1 MYTYLLGIELTW
13 CHLIL
18 PRPMEVEL
26 SNHGYQLRVQSS
38 EGLTKQLRN
47 PEA

>member
-1 MYTYLLGIELTW
+1 MYTYLLGIELTL

-18 PRPMEVEL
+18 PRTMEVEL
-26 SNHGYQLRVQSS
+26 SNHGYQLRIQGS

-47 PEA
+47 PGA